1 METNRVAV
9 NRRRMTSR
17 LRVAIG
23 GAICMMGLGGARPAL
38 ADDLATIGQ
47 RVTAQLLSSSPSA
60 STVQGY
66 MSSLQANGSWADVDY
81 ASTAATNWSPLT
93 HLQRMEAMAQLY
105 NNPKSSLYQNTTL
118 ATNLSSAMNYWIA
131 TNAQSTNWFDNDIA
145 GPQALGAA
153 MVLAKPVFS
162 SSQLASGQTIL
173 GRAKSVIPQYTG
185 QNVVDLSIAGVYS
198 AIVSGSTADMN
209 GAFGSMNGTVFVSKF
224 GTDGIQADSTYH
236 IHDIQL
242 YMGGY
247 GTSYINDMLNWASI
261 SAGTSYAL
269 TDSQQRT
276 IGNYLLDGTQWFIRG
291 RTLDLAADGRP
302 VTVPTYVGAGDGYGG
317 AIRMLL
323 LGNYRT
329 SELQAFLAR
338 QQAIVQSGS
347 ASSTQN
353 TLTGNRA
360 FFDSDAM
367 VQQRAG
373 YYASVK
379 VTSTRTSDPE
389 SGNSQGL
396 KNLYLGDGVNQIM
409 VTGNE
414 YLGIQPVW
422 NWYRLPGTTVE
433 QDGRSLKPASDWGV
447 VHGTTAYAGGVS
459 DGKYG
464 AEAFN
469 YSRFDV
475 SAKKSWFFFDNEEV
489 ALGAGINSNN
499 ASFEVD
505 TTLNQCLLTSSCR
518 V

>member
-9 NRRRMTSR
+9 NRRRMTSG
-17 LRVAIG
+17 LRVAIS

-66 MSSLQANGSWADVDY
+66 MSSLQANGSWADVNY

-269 TDSQQRT
+269 SDTQQHT
-276 IGNYLLDGTQWFIRG
+276 IVNYLLDGTQWFIRG
-291 RTLDLAADGRP
+291 RTLDLAADGRQ
-302 VTVPTYVGAGDGYGG
+302 VTFPTYVGAGDGYVG
-317 AIRMLL
+317 AIQNALA

-367 VQQRAG
+367 VQQRGILRIGQSHLDAHQRPRERQRTGLEESVPRRRRESDHGHRERIPGHSTGLELVSPAG
-373 YYASVK
+373 HDRRTGWSVAQAG
-379 VTSTRTSDPE
+379 V
-389 SGNSQGL
+389 GL
-396 KNLYLGDGVNQIM
+396 GRRARHDRVCRWSLRREVRRGGVQ
-409 VTGNE
+409 
-414 YLGIQPVW
+414 LQPV
-422 NWYRLPGTTVE
+422 
-433 QDGRSLKPASDWGV
+433 
-447 VHGTTAYAGGVS
+447 
-459 DGKYG
+459 
-464 AEAFN
+464 
-469 YSRFDV
+469 
-475 SAKKSWFFFDNEEV
+475 
-489 ALGAGINSNN
+489 
-499 ASFEVD
+499 
-505 TTLNQCLLTSSCR
+505 
-518 V
+518 